1 MSLAVM
7 TLTDTYQDP
16 HPESRLMLEEDEPG
30 EGDDGRIRLYASAQE
45 RIALGR
51 GSRKIDAGR
60 QKYVKQEMIAD
71 ADENEE
77 AVGWEREQLRRG
89 DLDLFATARATPK
102 SRFTVPPHPPTNL
115 PELSPAVERLAQS
128 FAALKASHASS
139 VDVVASFSDG
149 QEQLDNRGTEL
160 HDMVAQAEAK

>member
-1 MSLAVM
+1 
-7 TLTDTYQDP
+7 
-16 HPESRLMLEEDEPG
+16 
-30 EGDDGRIRLYASAQE
+30 
-45 RIALGR
+45 
-51 GSRKIDAGR
+51 
-60 QKYVKQEMIAD
+60 MIAD